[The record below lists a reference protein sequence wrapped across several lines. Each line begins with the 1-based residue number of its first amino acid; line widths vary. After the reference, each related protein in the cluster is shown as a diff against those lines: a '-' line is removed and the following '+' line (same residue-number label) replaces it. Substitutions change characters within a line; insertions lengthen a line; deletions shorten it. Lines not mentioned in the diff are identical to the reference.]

1 MINNNYDNY
10 IPFLG
15 HYDASFESE
24 VPPMG
29 LSMEKDNNGITGG
42 IGIIGNNTTCSN
54 SITTAGT
61 NNTILP
67 PKVCM
72 KIDTILHNKLYTK
85 S

>member
-1 MINNNYDNY
+1 
-10 IPFLG
+10 
-15 HYDASFESE
+15 
-24 VPPMG
+24 
-29 LSMEKDNNGITGG
+29 MEKDNNGITGG

-72 KIDTILHNKLYTK
+72 KIDTILHKLYTK